1 MILLK
6 IYIVTVLISLFYF
19 TFYFVKLMRCFKRWK
34 RNDIPDVVHLF
45 SVLPASFFKLYGRD
59 QGRHSQRRK
68 EKQLDILARGKVGVR
83 LSDLDPSI
91 FDVVA

>member
-1 MILLK
+1 MILLS
-6 IYIVTVLISLFYF
+6 ICIFIVLISLFYF
-19 TFYFVKLMRCFKRWK
+19 TFYFVKLMRCFKVEK
-34 RNDIPDVVHLF
+34 VKDESAKVHLF

-68 EKQLDILARGKVGVR
+68 EKQLDIMARGKVGVR